1 MFSSYKAPFHLSCC
15 SQWYWM
21 LKSGMCIEHSD
32 VYHQMNSVLFQLVR
46 HHLKCM
52 VPAPLLTGSHHCFQ
66 CLGCSR
72 SLDMQSMPWQPG
84 ERGYIKSWKTSAYT
98 FTKAV
103 LTVTLLCVTW
113 SPHLHWYF
121 PLVQMPLTGEHLW
134 RSCTMYG
141 LVWLL
146 FAYWTKSTSDFVSV
160 HRQNNCMPVA
170 ILQYKLHFAMPR
182 GVIPLLQ
189 CELFH
194 YHSA

>member
-52 VPAPLLTGSHHCFQ
+52 VPALLLTGSHHCFQ

-84 ERGYIKSWKTSAYT
+84 ERGYITLMENFSIYFYKSSIDSYPP
-98 FTKAV
+98 
-103 LTVTLLCVTW
+103 LCNLI
-113 SPHLHWYF
+113 PPP
-121 PLVQMPLTGEHLW
+121 PLVFPPCSNAPNW
-134 RSCTMYG
+134 RASLKILYH
-141 LVWLL
+141 VWL
-146 FAYWTKSTSDFVSV
+146 SV
-160 HRQNNCMPVA
+160 TFIC
-170 ILQYKLHFAMPR
+170 
-182 GVIPLLQ
+182 LLDQ
-189 CELFH
+189 IN
-194 YHSA
+194 